1 MPLESATYI
10 DSLNTSN
17 PQETDPLSQSDDH
30 IKLIKTVLKT
40 TFPYITGQV
49 TATHDQLNEAMV
61 VPGILGNGGTPT
73 LATGVTGDE
82 VKTLI
87 GVVEPAITTN
97 GSTPSLA
104 SDITA
109 AEVRTLISAAPS
121 STPGYLEIYPVG
133 SIYMTMDNN
142 FNPNVT
148 FGGTWARFAAGRM
161 PIGVDANDNDFMTL
175 GENSNFQGGG
185 AKEVAITEAQL
196 PSHSHTQNNV
206 VESTDQLVDLS
217 LSVTTDNSA
226 RSADIDN
233 ATTKGTKTFS
243 TGNDEAHPNMP
254 PFIVVAMWQRMPDT
268 P

>member
-10 DSLNTSN
+10 NSLNTSN
-17 PQETDPLSQSDDH
+17 PQETDPLSQADDH

-49 TATHDQLNEAMV
+49 TATHDQLNEQMV

-97 GSTPSLA
+97 GSIPSLA
-104 SDITA
+104 SGITA
-109 AEVRTLISAAPS
+109 EEMRTLISAAPS

-185 AKEVAITEAQL
+185 AKEVTLTEDQM
-196 PSHSHTQNNV
+196 PSHQHNSNVMSEDSRAYIGDTYALSHKG
-206 VESTDQLVDLS
+206 L
-217 LSVTTDNSA
+217 
-226 RSADIDN
+226 DIGSYG
-233 ATTKGTKTFS
+233 ALAPKTS
-243 TGNDEAHPNMP
+243 NTGGDEAHPNMP